1 MRGMV
6 MRRYLL
12 ILLAS
17 FATIV
22 SACTSVDDGGAEG
35 SSLPD
40 AAGLLDDAAKSTAE
54 IKSAHFTLTVNGKVP
69 GLDVQSAEGDL
80 TREGG
85 EAGAAQG
92 TVKMTLFGS
101 LFEGDFVIVDDK
113 AYIKGPTGDYQ
124 ELPASLIANLYDPA
138 AILDPSRGIANVLS
152 NVQDPNTEA
161 EEDVDGVA
169 CYRVKGKAG
178 KDVVADLVPGV
189 DSDVD
194 ITFWLRKDGDHQP
207 VKASVAVAAEGDPSV
222 DVTLSDVDKPVEI
235 TAPK

>member
-1 MRGMV
+1 MPGMV
-6 MRRYLL
+6 MRRYLVV
-12 ILLAS
+12 LLAS
-17 FATIV
+17 LATV
-22 SACTSVDDGGAEG
+22 LSACTSEGGEA

-40 AAGLLDDAAKSTAE
+40 AAGLLSDAAKSTAA
-54 IKSAHFTLTVNGKVP
+54 IKSAHFTLTVNGEVP

-85 EAGAAQG
+85 GAGAAQG

-113 AYIKGPTGDYQ
+113 AYVKGPTGDFQ

-138 AILDPSRGIANVLS
+138 AILDPGRGIANVLS
-152 NVQDPNTEA
+152 KVQEPNTEA

-169 CYRVKGKAG
+169 CYRVKGKAA
-178 KDVVADLVPGV
+178 KDVVANLVPGV
-189 DSDVD
+189 NSDVD
-194 ITFWLRKDGDHQP
+194 ITFWLRRDGDHQP
-207 VKASVAVAAEGDPSV
+207 VKASVAVPADGSPTV
-222 DVTLSDVDKPVEI
+222 DVSLSDVDKPVEI

>member
-6 MRRYLL
+6 MRRFLVT
-12 ILLAS
+12 LLALL
-17 FATIV
+17 TTV
-22 SACTSVDDGGAEG
+22 LTACTSDEGGGEG

-40 AAGLLDDAAKSTAE
+40 AAGLLEDAARSTAD
-54 IKSAHFTLTVNGKVP
+54 IRSAHFTLKVNGKVP
-69 GLDVQSAEGDL
+69 GLDVQSADGDL
-80 TREGG
+80 TRESGG
-85 EAGAAQG
+85 AGAAQG
-92 TVKMTLFGS
+92 TVKMTLFGN
-101 LFEGDFVIVDDK
+101 LFEGEFVIVGDT

-152 NVQDPNTEA
+152 NVQDPSTEA
-161 EEDVDGVA
+161 TEEVEGVQT
-169 CYRVKGKAG
+169 YRVKGKAA

-194 ITFWLRKDGDHQP
+194 ITFWLRQDGDHRP
-207 VKASVAVAAEGDPSV
+207 VKASVAVPAEGSPSV

-235 TAPK
+235 TAPR

>member
-6 MRRYLL
+6 IRR
-12 ILLAS
+12 ILVAVLACL
-17 FATIV
+17 ATV
-22 SACTSVDDGGAEG
+22 ATACSDEGGDAN
-35 SSLPD
+35 LPD
-40 AAGLLDDAAKSTAE
+40 AAGLLSDAAKSTAD
-54 IKSAHFTLTVNGKVP
+54 IRTAHFSLAVNGKVP

-85 EAGAAQG
+85 DAGAAQG
-92 TVKMTLFGS
+92 SVKMTLFGS

-113 AYIKGPTGDYQ
+113 AYIKGPTGDHQ

-152 NVQDPNTEA
+152 KVQDPVTEA
-161 EEDVDGVA
+161 AEEIDGVPT
-169 CYRVKGKAG
+169 YRVKGKAAE
-178 KDVVADLVPGV
+178 DVVANLVPGV
-189 DSDVD
+189 SSDVD
-194 ITFWLRKDGDHQP
+194 ITFWLRQDRGHQP
-207 VKASVAVAAEGDPSV
+207 VKASVAVPAEGSPTV

>member
-6 MRRYLL
+6 MRRYLVV
-12 ILLAS
+12 LLAS
-17 FATIV
+17 LATV
-22 SACTSVDDGGAEG
+22 LSACTSDGGEG
-35 SSLPD
+35 GSLPD
-40 AAGLLDDAAKSTAE
+40 AAGLLEDAAKSTAA

-80 TREGG
+80 TREDGG
-85 EAGAAQG
+85 AGAAQG
-92 TVKMTLFGS
+92 TVKMTLLGS

-113 AYIKGPTGDYQ
+113 AYVKGPTGDFQ

-152 NVQDPNTEA
+152 KVQEPNTEA

-169 CYRVKGKAG
+169 CYRVKGKAA
-178 KDVVADLVPGV
+178 KDVVANLVPGV
-189 DSDVD
+189 NSDVD
-194 ITFWLRKDGDHQP
+194 ITFWLRRDGDHQP
-207 VKASVAVAAEGDPSV
+207 VKASVAVPAEGSPTV
-222 DVTLSDVDKPVEI
+222 DVSLSDVDKPVEI

>member
-6 MRRYLL
+6 MRR
-12 ILLAS
+12 ILVAL
-17 FATIV
+17 FACVATV
-22 SACTSVDDGGAEG
+22 LPACSAEEGGDQG
-35 SSLPD
+35 DSLPD
-40 AAGLLDDAAKSTAE
+40 AAGLLADAAKSTAD
-54 IKSAHFTLTVNGKVP
+54 IRSAHFTLTVNGKVP

-85 EAGAAQG
+85 DAGAAQG
-92 TVKMTLFGS
+92 SVKMTLFGS

-113 AYIKGPTGDYQ
+113 AYIKGPTGDHQ

-152 NVQDPNTEA
+152 KVQDPVTEA
-161 EEDVDGVA
+161 AEEIDGVPT
-169 CYRVKGKAG
+169 YRVKGKAAE
-178 KDVVADLVPGV
+178 DVVANLVPGV
-189 DSDVD
+189 SSDVD
-194 ITFWLRKDGDHQP
+194 ITFWLRQDRGHQP
-207 VKASVAVAAEGDPSV
+207 VKASVAVPAEGSPTV

>member
-6 MRRYLL
+6 MRRYLV

-17 FATIV
+17 LATV
-22 SACTSVDDGGAEG
+22 LSACTSDGGGEG

-40 AAGLLDDAAKSTAE
+40 AAGLLKDAAKSTAA

-85 EAGAAQG
+85 DSGAAKG
-92 TVKMTLFGS
+92 TVKMTLLGT

-113 AYIKGPTGDYQ
+113 AYIKGPTGGYQ
-124 ELPASLIANLYDPA
+124 ELPALVIANLYDPA

-152 NVQDPNTEA
+152 KVQDPNTEA
-161 EEDVDGVA
+161 EEDIDGVA
-169 CYRVKGKAG
+169 CYRVKGKAA

-189 DSDVD
+189 NSDVD
-194 ITFWLRKDGDHQP
+194 ITFWLKRDGDHQP
-207 VKASVAVAAEGDPSV
+207 VKASVAVPADGSPTV
-222 DVTLSDVDKPVEI
+222 DVSLSDVDKPVEI
-235 TAPK
+235 TPPQ

>member
-6 MRRYLL
+6 MRRFLVT
-12 ILLAS
+12 LLAVL
-17 FATIV
+17 ATAL
-22 SACTSVDDGGAEG
+22 SACTSDAGDGEG

-40 AAGLLDDAAKSTAE
+40 AAGLLTDAAKSTADIE
-54 IKSAHFTLTVNGKVP
+54 SAHFTLTVNGKVP

-85 EAGAAQG
+85 KAGAAQG

-101 LFEGDFVIVDDK
+101 LFEGEFVIVEDK
-113 AYIKGPTGDYQ
+113 AYIKGPTGGYQ
-124 ELPASLIANLYDPA
+124 ALPASLIANLYDPA
-138 AILDPSRGIANVLS
+138 AILDPNRGIANVLS
-152 NVQDPNTEA
+152 NVQDPVTEA
-161 EEDVDGVA
+161 EEEIDGVA
-169 CYRVKGKAG
+169 TYRVKGKAA

-207 VKASVAVAAEGDPSV
+207 VKASVAVPVEGTPTV
-222 DVTLSDVDKPVEI
+222 DVTLSDVDKPVDI
-235 TAPK
+235 TAPQ

>member
-6 MRRYLL
+6 MRRFLVVL
-12 ILLAS
+12 FAFLA
-17 FATIV
+17 TV
-22 SACTSVDDGGAEG
+22 LSACTSDEGGAEG

-40 AAGLLDDAAKSTAE
+40 AAGLLEDAAKSTAN
-54 IKSAHFTLTVNGKVP
+54 IRSAHFTLTVNGKVP

-85 EAGAAQG
+85 DAGAAQG

-101 LFEGDFVIVDDK
+101 LFEGEFVIVDDT
-113 AYIKGPTGDYQ
+113 AYIKGPTGGYQ

-161 EEDVDGVA
+161 EEEVDGVPT
-169 CYRVKGKAG
+169 YRVKGKAA
-178 KDVVADLVPGV
+178 KDVVASLVPGV
-189 DSDVD
+189 NSDVD

-207 VKASVAVAAEGDPSV
+207 VKASVTVPVEGSPTV
-222 DVTLSDVDKPVEI
+222 DVTLSNVDKPVDI
-235 TAPK
+235 TAPQ

>member
-6 MRRYLL
+6 MRRFLVA
-12 ILLAS
+12 LLA
-17 FATIV
+17 FLATAL
-22 SACTSVDDGGAEG
+22 SACTSDEGGAEG

-40 AAGLLDDAAKSTAE
+40 AKGLLQDAAKSTAD

-80 TREGG
+80 TREDGKS
-85 EAGAAQG
+85 GAAQG

-101 LFEGDFVIVDDK
+101 LFEGEFVIVGDK
-113 AYIKGPTGDYQ
+113 AYIKGPTGGFQ
-124 ELPASLIANLYDPA
+124 ELPASLIASLYDPA
-138 AILDPSRGIANVLS
+138 AILDPDRGIANVLS

-161 EEDVDGVA
+161 EEDVAGVPT
-169 CYRVKGKAG
+169 YRVKGRAA

-194 ITFWLRKDGDHQP
+194 ITFWLKRDGDHQP
-207 VKASVAVAAEGDPSV
+207 VKASVAVPVDGSPTV
-222 DVTLSDVDKPVEI
+222 DVTLSDVDKPVDI
-235 TAPK
+235 TAPQ

>member
-6 MRRYLL
+6 MRRYLVV
-12 ILLAS
+12 LLAS
-17 FATIV
+17 FATV
-22 SACTSVDDGGAEG
+22 LSACTSDGGGEEG
-35 SSLPD
+35 KSLPD
-40 AAGLLDDAAKSTAE
+40 AAGLLKDAATSTAA

-85 EAGAAQG
+85 DSGAAKG

-113 AYIKGPTGDYQ
+113 AYVKGPTGDYQ

-138 AILDPSRGIANVLS
+138 AILDPARGIANVLS
-152 NVQDPNTEA
+152 KVQDPKTEA

-169 CYRVKGKAG
+169 CYRVRGKAS
-178 KDVVADLVPGV
+178 KDVVANLVPGV
-189 DSDVD
+189 NSDVD
-194 ITFWLRKDGDHQP
+194 ITFWLKQEGDHQP
-207 VKASVAVAAEGDPSV
+207 VKASVAVPAEGSPTV
-222 DVTLSDVDKPVEI
+222 DVSLSDVDKPVEI
-235 TAPK
+235 TPPQ